1 MIFRPLYV
9 DESSG
14 VEVPQTMNN
23 PLCYQPHPLCILACK
38 ELQQELAKRDDWREE
53 IDRGK
58 MFGVLIVESPQKPE
72 RPGEDAV
79 PRVGYMA
86 A

>member
-1 MIFRPLYV
+1 
-9 DESSG
+9 
-14 VEVPQTMNN
+14 MNN

-58 MFGVLIVESPQKPE
+58 MFGVLIVESPQNLRGLARTLCHGWATWLPIVD
-72 RPGEDAV
+72 R
-79 PRVGYMA
+79 
-86 A
+86 